1 MADVLSEAAEKLM
14 LVPDPDVH
22 LECSGLS
29 FLGLSHRA
37 QGSGLQSLQG
47 LMPMCGTCGVSR
59 NFTVE
64 DLRVEGLRF
73 GPSREVKMLQAVAMV
88 LRQGILQT
96 SAMRAPIQIPT
107 HEIKQPQNI
116 LKPEP

>member
-1 MADVLSEAAEKLM
+1 
-14 LVPDPDVH
+14 
-22 LECSGLS
+22 
-29 FLGLSHRA
+29 
-37 QGSGLQSLQG
+37 
-47 LMPMCGTCGVSR
+47 MPMCGTCGVSR

-73 GPSREVKMLQAVAMV
+73 GPSREDKMLQAVAMV

-96 SAMRAPIQIPT
+96 SAMRALIQIPT